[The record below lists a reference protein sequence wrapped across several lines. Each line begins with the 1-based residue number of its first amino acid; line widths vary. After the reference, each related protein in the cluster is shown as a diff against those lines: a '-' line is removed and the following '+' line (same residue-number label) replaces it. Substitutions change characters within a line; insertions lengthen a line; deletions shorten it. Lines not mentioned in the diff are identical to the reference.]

1 MNIDITKIENTSNEN
16 MPKVLDMTKNQNE
29 KPIETARALNLGDD
43 SSILN
48 WINQCN

>member
-1 MNIDITKIENTSNEN
+1 MINIDITKMANISNEN
-16 MPKVLDMTKNQNE
+16 TLKVLVMTKNQNE

-48 WINQCN
+48 WID